1 MPMIA
6 SFYRDSHKDVL
17 QGARRPHSHAIHG
30 EHNGVFD
37 IETLQTIE
45 GDLAKRAE
53 RMVREWAERY
63 HEDLM
68 DSWKTREFKELPGL
82 EWDAMS
88 AYPKVKDVEP
98 LEGKMLRVTFDNGEV
113 KTYDCRP
120 LLTEESFRVLE
131 SEAYFRCVRAD
142 DHGYGVVWSDEVDLA
157 ESELWFRGKSKPR
170 SPADG

>member
-1 MPMIA
+1 M
-6 SFYRDSHKDVL
+6 
-17 QGARRPHSHAIHG
+17 
-30 EHNGVFD
+30 
-37 IETLQTIE
+37 
-45 GDLAKRAE
+45 
-53 RMVREWAERY
+53 
-63 HEDLM
+63 
-68 DSWKTREFKELPGL
+68 WKTQEFKELPGL
-82 EWDAMS
+82 AWDAMS
-88 AYPKVKDVEP
+88 TYPKEDVEP

-113 KTYDCRP
+113 NTYDCRP